1 MRQVDV
7 LCSRVQHIKD
17 ADASELS
24 ALYKDLIGYDPFE
37 EGESFES
44 VKATLL
50 DYVREECYL
59 AGIHVSEVGL

>member
-1 MRQVDV
+1 MNRIDALRQ
-7 LCSRVQHIKD
+7 RVQRIKD
-17 ADASELS
+17 ADAKELKR
-24 ALYKDLIGYDPFE
+24 LYEYLIGYDPFE

-50 DYVREECYL
+50 DYVLEECYL